1 MSPQKSFFRWKL
13 QPREIRLLI
22 YLTAALVVAAW
33 KFMPRP
39 WHPTQI
45 IGTPNHKIYS
55 TATPQQ
61 TADMARALEFLY
73 VAYSNRLGSVSG
85 CQNKHPVLQIKLYK
99 DRDEMRRINPGL
111 GWAEAFYREPFCR
124 AYYSADEIN
133 PYHWMLHESV
143 HQLNNEVAH
152 LKLAKWLDEGLA
164 DYFGTSKLQ
173 SDRLALGKIDL
184 NTYPVWWLDDLATS
198 TNLTVN
204 IKNGSVIPLRAV
216 ITDHGG
222 PSMNEDFNLYYLHW
236 WTLTHFLFETEK
248 YHDRV
253 LQLVQAGGQLEDFE
267 KFIGPVDQVQT
278 EWHDYVRRLKAA
290 LAGQDREF
298 FKARKKSK
306 PAIISVKP
314 GNGGSISI
322 QQTNR

>member
-1 MSPQKSFFRWKL
+1 MAPQKSFFRWKL
-13 QPREIRLLI
+13 QPREIRMLT
-22 YLTAALVVAAW
+22 YLAVAVAVGAW

-45 IGTPNHKIYS
+45 IETSHYKIYS
-55 TATPQQ
+55 TAPRQQ
-61 TADMARALEFLY
+61 TADTARALELLY
-73 VAYSNRLGSVSG
+73 VAYSNRLGSASG
-85 CQNKHPVLQIKLYK
+85 CQNIHPLLKIKLYK

-184 NTYPVWWLDDLATS
+184 NTYPVWWLNDLATS
-198 TNLTVN
+198 TNLAEN

-216 ITDHGG
+216 INDHGG
-222 PSMNEDFNLYYLHW
+222 PSMNEYFNLYYLHW

-253 LQLVQAGGQLEDFE
+253 L
-267 KFIGPVDQVQT
+267 PVSYT
-278 EWHDYVRRLKAA
+278 HLT
-290 LAGQDREF
+290 L
-298 FKARKKSK
+298 
-306 PAIISVKP
+306 P
-314 GNGGSISI
+314 
-322 QQTNR
+322 TNREV